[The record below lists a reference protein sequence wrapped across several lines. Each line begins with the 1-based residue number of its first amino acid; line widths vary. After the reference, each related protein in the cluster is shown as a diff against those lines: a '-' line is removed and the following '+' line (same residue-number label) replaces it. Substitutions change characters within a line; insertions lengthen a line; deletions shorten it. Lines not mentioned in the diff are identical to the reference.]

1 MIKGTFAAVWVE
13 WNDACASTGWHS
25 RGRIQAMIDGGLM
38 HVKSLGWLIAET
50 DDFYTL
56 ALSVSEDL
64 AGELVN
70 IPKAWVTDFR
80 VLSDEVG
87 EECS

>member
-1 MIKGTFAAVWVE
+1 MIKDSFAAVWIE

-25 RGRIQAMIDGGLM
+25 RGRIEAVINGGLM

-64 AGELVN
+64 AGELLN
-70 IPKAWVTDFR
+70 IPKAWVTEFR
-80 VLSDEVG
+80 QLTDEYA
-87 EECS
+87 E